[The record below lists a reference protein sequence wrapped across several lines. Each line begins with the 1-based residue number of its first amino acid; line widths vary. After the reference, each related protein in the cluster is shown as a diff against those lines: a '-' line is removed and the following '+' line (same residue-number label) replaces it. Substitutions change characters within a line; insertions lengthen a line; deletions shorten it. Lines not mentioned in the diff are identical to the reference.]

1 MIYSFVLTKFLDCG
15 GEQKRVDQKLKHLG
29 EVEQVKQKTKAL
41 QEKVPLILEENVNRL
56 LYSIFCHC
64 PIPKILK

>member
-1 MIYSFVLTKFLDCG
+1 MINNKNPTCFLFLTKFLDCG

-41 QEKVPLILEENVNRL
+41 QEKVP
-56 LYSIFCHC
+56 
-64 PIPKILK
+64 PKGRRKRQ